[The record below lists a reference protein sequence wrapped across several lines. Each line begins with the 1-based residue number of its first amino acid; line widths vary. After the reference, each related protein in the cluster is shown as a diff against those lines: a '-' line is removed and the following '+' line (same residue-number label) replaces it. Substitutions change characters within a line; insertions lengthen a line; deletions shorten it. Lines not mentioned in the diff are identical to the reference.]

1 MSNQVIKNKD
11 DLAKLRD
18 AVLSRA
24 STYNNTVYVCGGA
37 GCVSSHCDKVVE
49 ALKSA
54 VETAGLAKDVR
65 IVVTGCI
72 GLCAYGPCMVVS
84 RGAGDDPEAVFYGH
98 LTPEKAQAIVESHL
112 KGGEIC
118 KEYCYY
124 DGDKGEYVPY
134 MKDIGFFSQQVKIA
148 LRNCGKIDF
157 SSVEDYIAHDGYFA
171 LAKVLTEMGREKT
184 VQELIDSG
192 LRGRGGAGF
201 PTGVKWQSGMN
212 QPGEQKYIICNADE
226 GDPGAFMD
234 RSVIEGDPHSII
246 EALAIG
252 GYVIGASQGY
262 IYIRAEYPLA
272 VERLSAALEQARAS
286 GLLGKNILG
295 TGFDF
300 DIEIR
305 IGAGAFVCGE
315 ETALMNSIE
324 GKRGEPRQKPPFPFQ
339 VGLWGSPSIINNVET
354 LANVPAIINKGA
366 QWFSSYGVGKS
377 RGTKVFALAGDIV
390 NSGIIEI
397 PMGMTLRNII
407 YTLGGGMKSGKSF
420 KAVQSGGPSGG
431 CLTADHLDVSVDYEN
446 IAASGAIMGSGGLIA
461 MDENTCLVDTARF
474 FMEFVQDESCGHC
487 VPCRNGT
494 KRMLELLL
502 KITSG
507 RGELQDL
514 DELSE
519 LAATVNQTAMCQ
531 LGQTAP
537 NPVLTT
543 LRYFKDEYLAH
554 VVDRKCPAHV
564 CKPLIVYSID
574 PAKCRGC
581 TACAKKCPV
590 GAISGELKKPH
601 TIDTEKCIK
610 CGACME
616 ACKFDAVV
624 Y

>member
-1 MSNQVIKNKD
+1 MSISVIKTRE
-11 DLAKLRD
+11 DLVKLRD
-18 AVLSRA
+18 SISSQNA
-24 STYNNTVYVCGGA
+24 TYKKTVYVCGGA
-37 GCVSSHCDKVVE
+37 GCVSSHCDKVVQ
-49 ALKSA
+49 ALKKA
-54 VETAGLAKDVR
+54 VELGGMTKDIR
-65 IVVTGCI
+65 IVVTGCV
-72 GLCAYGPCMVVS
+72 GLCALGPCIVV
-84 RGAGDDPEAVFYGH
+84 DPEGVFYGH
-98 LTPEKAQAIVESHL
+98 LNPEKVQTIVDRHF
-112 KGGEIC
+112 KGGEIV
-118 KEYCYY
+118 KDYCYY
-124 DGDKGEYVPY
+124 DADRGEYLPY
-134 MKDIGFFSQQVKIA
+134 MKDIGFFSEQVKIA
-148 LRNCGKIDF
+148 LRNCGQIDF
-157 SSVEDYIAHDGYFA
+157 ASIEDYIAHDGYFA
-171 LAKVLTEMGREKT
+171 LAKVLNEMGREKT
-184 VQELIDSG
+184 AQELVDSG

-252 GYVIGASQGY
+252 GYVIGANQGFV
-262 IYIRAEYPLA
+262 YIRAEYPLA
-272 VERLSAALEQARAS
+272 VERLGVALEQARAY

-295 TGFDF
+295 SSFNF

-366 QWFSSYGVGKS
+366 QWFASYGVGKS

-407 YTLGGGMKSGKSF
+407 YKMGGGMKGGKAF

-461 MDENTCLVDTARF
+461 MDEHTCLVDTARF

-507 RGELQDL
+507 RGELSDL
-514 DELSE
+514 DELAE
-519 LAATVNQTAMCQ
+519 LAGTVNQTAMCQ

-554 VVDRKCPAHV
+554 VVDKKCPAHI
-564 CKPLIVYSID
+564 CKSLMVYGID
-574 PAKCRGC
+574 PVKCRGC
-581 TACAKKCPV
+581 TACAKKCPT

-610 CGACME
+610 CGACKE
-616 ACKFDAVV
+616 ACKFDAVI

>member
-1 MSNQVIKNKD
+1 MSKSTIRSKD
-11 DLAKLRD
+11 DLVGLRD
-18 AVLSRA
+18 SILGQA
-24 STYNNTVYVCGGA
+24 SNYKHTVYVCGGA

-49 ALKSA
+49 ALNKA
-54 VETAGLAKDVR
+54 VVNGGLQKDVR

-72 GLCAYGPCMVVS
+72 GLCAWGPCMVV
-84 RGAGDDPEAVFYGH
+84 DPEGVFYGH
-98 LTPEKAQAIVESHL
+98 LNPEKVQAIVDKHL
-112 KGGEIC
+112 KGGEIAE
-118 KEYCYY
+118 EYCYF
-124 DGDKGEYVPY
+124 DADTNKKLPY
-134 MKDIGFFSQQVKIA
+134 MKDIGFFSEQVKIA
-148 LRNCGKIDF
+148 LRNCGRIDF
-157 SSVEDYIAHDGYFA
+157 ASIEDYIAHDGYFA
-171 LAKVLTEMGREKT
+171 LAKVLTELGREKT
-184 VQELIDSG
+184 AQELVDSG

-212 QPGEQKYIICNADE
+212 QPGDTKYIICNADE

-234 RSVIEGDPHSII
+234 RSVIEGDPHSVI
-246 EALAIG
+246 EALIIG
-252 GYVIGASQGY
+252 GYVIGAKQGFV
-262 IYIRAEYPLA
+262 YIRAEYPLA
-272 VERLSAALEQARAS
+272 VERLGIALEQARQY

-339 VGLWGSPSIINNVET
+339 VGLWGAPSIINNVET

-366 QWFSSYGVGKS
+366 QWFSSYGVGRS

-407 YTLGGGMKSGKSF
+407 YRMGGGMKNNKAF

-431 CLTADHLDVSVDYEN
+431 CLTAEHLDVSVDYEN

-507 RGELQDL
+507 RGEMKDL

-519 LAATVNQTAMCQ
+519 LAGTVNQTAMCQ

-543 LRYFKDEYLAH
+543 LRYFRDEYLAH
-554 VVDRKCPAHV
+554 VVDKKCPAHV
-564 CKPLIVYSID
+564 CKSLMVYSID
-574 PAKCRGC
+574 PVKCRGC

-610 CGACME
+610 CGACKE

>member
-18 AVLSRA
+18 SVLSRA
-24 STYNNTVYVCGGA
+24 STYKNTVYVCGGA

-84 RGAGDDPEAVFYGH
+84 RGSGDDPESVFYGY
-98 LTPEKAQAIVESHL
+98 LNPEKAQAIVESHL
-112 KGGEIC
+112 KGGKIL

-124 DGDKGEYVPY
+124 DADKGEHIPY

-157 SSVEDYIAHDGYFA
+157 ASVEDYIAHDGYFA
-171 LAKVLTEMGREKT
+171 LAKVLTELGREKT

-234 RSVIEGDPHSII
+234 RSVIEGDPHSVI

-272 VERLSAALEQARAS
+272 VERLSAALEQARAC

-339 VGLWGSPSIINNVET
+339 VGLWGCPSIINNVET
-354 LANVPAIINKGA
+354 LSNVPAIINKGA
-366 QWFSSYGVGKS
+366 QWFNSYGVGKS

-397 PMGMTLRNII
+397 PMGMTLRSII
-407 YTLGGGMKSGKSF
+407 YTLGGGMKSGKPF

-446 IAASGAIMGSGGLIA
+446 IAAYGAIMGSGGLIA

-519 LAATVNQTAMCQ
+519 LAITVNQTAMCQ

-564 CKPLIVYSID
+564 CKSLMVYSID
-574 PAKCRGC
+574 PEKCRGC

-590 GAISGELKKPH
+590 GAIAGELKKPH

-610 CGACME
+610 CGACKE